1 VGQKPFPSKGIKK
14 LLNISDQALIEKI
27 RAGDFQAFESLVT
40 RYESKVYRLAIRML
54 RNPQD
59 AEDALQETFIQVYRG
74 LPGFEGRSTFS
85 TWLFRLATNACLMKI
100 RHRATEPSRL
110 LPLEDYLPRQDQGEI
125 PQMVDW
131 TDRPEDALL
140 SKESREKMMEALEK
154 LPPEYRAVFI
164 LRDMEG
170 FSNEETGEA
179 LGISIAA
186 VKSRLHRARLALRGM
201 LAEYFE
207 RPGELRVPESG
218 LEG

>member
-1 VGQKPFPSKGIKK
+1 MD
-14 LLNISDQALIEKI
+14 LSDQVLVDKVKG
-27 RAGDFQAFESLVT
+27 GDYQAFESLVT

-74 LPGFEGRSTFS
+74 LAGFEGRSTFS

-100 RHRATEPSRL
+100 RHRATEPSKM
-110 LPLEDYLPRQDQGEI
+110 LPLEDYLPRQEQGEI

-170 FSNEETGEA
+170 LSNAETGES
-179 LGISIAA
+179 LGISVAA

-201 LAEYFE
+201 LSDYFE
-207 RPGELRVPESG
+207 RRGELRVRESS
-218 LEG
+218 LEA

>member
-1 VGQKPFPSKGIKK
+1 
-14 LLNISDQALIEKI
+14 LDLSDQALIDKVKH
-27 RAGDFQAFESLVT
+27 GDYQSFESLVT

-74 LPGFEGRSTFS
+74 LPGFEGRSAFS

-100 RHRATEPSRL
+100 RHRSTQPSKL
-110 LPLEDYLPRQDQGEI
+110 LPLEDYLPRQEQGEI

-131 TDRPEDALL
+131 ADRPEDALL
-140 SKESREKMMEALEK
+140 TKESREKMMEALEK

-170 FSNEETGEA
+170 FSNAETGES
-179 LGISIAA
+179 LGISVAA

-201 LAEYFE
+201 LSDYFE
-207 RPGELRVPESG
+207 RRGEIRDRESS
-218 LEG
+218 LEA